1 MMGAM
6 VLDRRSDK
14 STNDLRVV
22 ELVSTSLPLGLSLS
36 TSLNLT
42 SRPSTDLQLTEDID
56 EDDSFTFCRFEEV
69 RVVRERRR
77 LFRRGSDVVVLD
89 R

>member
-1 MMGAM
+1 MTGAM
-6 VLDRRSDK
+6 VLDCRSDK

-22 ELVSTSLPLGLSLS
+22 ELVSTSLPLGLS

-77 LFRRGSDVVVLD
+77 LFRRGADVVVLD

>member
-1 MMGAM
+1 MGAM

-22 ELVSTSLPLGLSLS
+22 ELVSMSLPLGLS
-36 TSLNLT
+36 TSPNLT
-42 SRPSTDLQLTEDID
+42 NRPSTDLLLTEDID
-56 EDDSFTFCRFEEV
+56 ENDSSMFRRFEEV
-69 RVVRERRR
+69 RVVRERRKP
-77 LFRRGSDVVVLD
+77 FRCGLDVVVLD